1 VPVAELILKVGN
13 VFGLDLVSAEGIYF
27 NEKSKITD
35 FKGGKFNECKKKNLL
50 LINSLRIEI

>member
-1 VPVAELILKVGN
+1 MFVPVAELILKVGN

-35 FKGGKFNECKKKNLL
+35 IGGGKFN
-50 LINSLRIEI
+50 